1 MAKHIFPKKLKQANM
16 RSAEFITLM
25 AMLMAMNSLAID
37 IMLPSLPEIAKTLH
51 VVSENDRQHVISF
64 YLIGFGIAQL
74 FYGPFSDRFGRKVV
88 ILTGLYIY
96 MLSSITVLAV
106 DSFTELLI
114 LRFIQGIGAAATRV
128 ITVSII
134 RDLYHGKEMAKI
146 MSITIML
153 FMAMPILAPVIG
165 QSIILITNSWYW
177 IFISMA
183 IIISIL
189 ILWCSLRLPETLDPK
204 DRRPLNFISVAEGLV
219 SIFKNRLA
227 IFYTLA
233 NSLILGSLLGFVS
246 TSQQIYT
253 EVYDLGVLFPLAFA
267 IGGVSISIASLINSR
282 LVEHLGARLVSHL
295 AMISFVGI
303 TSLWFLIQIS
313 EPTPMNIV
321 IFISFFFLATF
332 NFALMNSN
340 FTSICMEPFPNL
352 AGMAASI
359 FGFINTIASTIISVI
374 IGQFYN
380 KTTLPIVTS
389 YFIISIITLFLVL
402 FAEKGKLFKHSR

>member
-1 MAKHIFPKKLKQANM
+1 M